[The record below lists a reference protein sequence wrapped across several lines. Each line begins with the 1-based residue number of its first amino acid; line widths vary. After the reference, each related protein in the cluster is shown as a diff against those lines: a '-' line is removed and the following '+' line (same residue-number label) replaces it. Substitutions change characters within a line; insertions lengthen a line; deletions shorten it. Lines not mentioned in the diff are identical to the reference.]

1 MEENEKQMNIDRR
14 PIVVFDSGVGGISV
28 LREMVKLMPNEDF
41 IYFGDSANA
50 PYGTRTLEEVRALT
64 IGHISRMVEQGAKA
78 VALACNT
85 ATSAAVN
92 DLRAMY
98 PDMPVIGIEPALKPA
113 ALSGGHPN
121 VVVMATPMTLR
132 EQKFHALME
141 RFEDTADIFRLPCP
155 DLVEFV
161 EQGVL
166 DGPRVEEY
174 LRGRFDTLGGIRVDC
189 VVLGCTHFPFA
200 REVIQRVAG
209 PQARLFDGGEGT
221 ARQMRRRLLE
231 CGIASPEEQVGSVCM
246 ENSAQDDSMLALSWR
261 LLRA

>member
-1 MEENEKQMNIDRR
+1 MSDRR

-64 IGHISRMVEQGAKA
+64 IGHISRMVDQGSKA

-92 DLRAMY
+92 QLRAMY

-113 ALSGGHPN
+113 ALSGDHPN

-141 RFEDTADIFRLPCP
+141 RFEDTAAIYRLPCP
-155 DLVEFV
+155 DLVEYV
-161 EQGVL
+161 ERGVL
-166 DGPRVEEY
+166 DGPQVEAY
-174 LRGRFDTLGGIRVDC
+174 LRSRFATLNGVRVDC

-200 REVIQRVAG
+200 RRAIQRVAG
-209 PQARLFDGGEGT
+209 AQARLFDGGEGT
-221 ARQMRRRLLE
+221 ARQMRRRLAE
-231 CGIASPEEQVGSVCM
+231 CGISAPEQQVGAVRM
-246 ENSAQDDSMLALSWR
+246 ENSAEDAAMLELSWK
-261 LLRA
+261 LLRTRLGEDE

>member
-1 MEENEKQMNIDRR
+1 MSMGDRR
-14 PIVVFDSGVGGISV
+14 PVVVFDSGVGGISV
-28 LREMVKLMPNEDF
+28 LREMVRLMPNEDF
-41 IYFGDSANA
+41 LYFGDSHNA
-50 PYGTRTLEEVRALT
+50 PYGIRTLEDVRSLT
-64 IGHISRMVEQGAKA
+64 IGHISRMIGEGAKA

-141 RFEDTADIFRLPCP
+141 RFEDTADIYSLPCP

-161 EQGVL
+161 ESGVL
-166 DGPRVEEY
+166 DGPEVEAY
-174 LRGRFDTLGGIRVDC
+174 LRQRFATLGGVCIDC

-200 REVIQRVAG
+200 RKAIQRVAG
-209 PQARLFDGGEGT
+209 SQAKLFDGGEGT
-221 ARQMRRRLLE
+221 ARQMRRRLAE
-231 CGIASPEEQVGSVCM
+231 CGISAPEEQRGGVEM
-246 ENSAQDDSMLALSWR
+246 RNSSDDPRLLELSWR